1 MQLRIGQRKEAGVL
15 DSVVKNVHYPN
26 VDIRSFEEFTN
37 MDFEEKGLGWR
48 YAFRISKHM
57 IGISLKH

>member
-1 MQLRIGQRKEAGVL
+1 M

-26 VDIRSFEEFTN
+26 VDIRSFAEFTN

-48 YAFRISKHM
+48 YAFRISKYM
-57 IGISLKH
+57 IEISLKH